1 MKKFLQLVVLT
12 FCLSVSAQEFQGKAE
27 YFSKRIEKKK
37 SDKTEINNNEPID
50 PEIEK
55 AVKEAMKKAGEKTY
69 LLTFSKTESVYEQPE
84 ELQQPQNPT
93 GGFSVSVA
101 FSGEGK
107 KYINLKEK
115 FTLEEADIFGKEFL
129 IKEKLTPRN
138 WILVDQTK
146 KIGEY
151 SCFKAELIIPVTQKQ
166 KQEYDDFL
174 TREEKKPALFKIE
187 KPEDKIV
194 TAWYT
199 PEIPVSFGP
208 NNFCGLP
215 GLILEINDDEKII
228 LCSKITLNNKV
239 KAKIKV
245 PTLGKVVTQKEF
257 DKIEKDK
264 TDSMKDEDGVIIF
277 TREE

>member
-1 MKKFLQLVVLT
+1 MA
-12 FCLSVSAQEFQGKAE
+12 AQEFQGKAE

-37 SDKTEINNNEPID
+37 TQKVEIKNSEPID

-55 AVKEAMKKAGEKTY
+55 AVKEAIRKAGEKKY
-69 LLTFSKTESVYEQPE
+69 LLTFSKTESVFEQPE

-93 GGFSVSVA
+93 GGFSVSVV

-107 KYINLKEK
+107 KYINLKDK
-115 FTLEEADIFGKEFL
+115 FSLEEADVFGKEFL
-129 IKEKLTPRN
+129 IKEKLTSMN
-138 WILVDQTK
+138 WSLVDETK

-151 SCFKAELIIPVTQKQ
+151 TCFKAELIIPVTEKQ
-166 KQEYDDFL
+166 KQEYEDFL
-174 TREEKKPALFKIE
+174 KKETIKPALFKMD
-187 KPEDKIV
+187 KPEDKVV

-208 NNFCGLP
+208 NNFWGLP

-228 LCSKITLNNKV
+228 LCSKVTLNNKV
-239 KAKIKV
+239 KAKIKA
-245 PTLGKVVTQKEF
+245 PSLGKIVTQKEF

-264 TDSMKDEDGVIIF
+264 MDSMKDEDGVITF
-277 TREE
+277 TKEE

>member
-1 MKKFLQLVVLT
+1 MF
-12 FCLSVSAQEFQGKAE
+12 VSAQEFQGKAE

-37 SDKTEINNNEPID
+37 SDKVEIIDSEPID
-50 PEIEK
+50 PEMKK
-55 AVKEAMKKAGEKTY
+55 AIKEAMKKAGEKTY

-84 ELQQPQNPT
+84 EIQQPLNPT

-115 FTLEEADIFGKEFL
+115 FTLEESDIFGKEFL
-129 IKEKLTPRN
+129 IKEKLTSMN
-138 WILVDQTK
+138 WTLVDETK
-146 KIGEY
+146 KIGDY
-151 SCFKAELIIPVTQKQ
+151 TCFKAELIIPVTEKQ

-174 TREEKKPALFKIE
+174 KREEKKPALFKMD

-199 PEIPVSFGP
+199 SEIPVSFGP
-208 NNFCGLP
+208 NNLWGLP
-215 GLILEINDDEKII
+215 GLILEINDGEKII
-228 LCSKITLNNKV
+228 LCSKVTLNSKV

-245 PTLGKVVTQKEF
+245 PNVGKIVTQKEF
-257 DKIEKDK
+257 DTIEKEK

-277 TREE
+277 EH

>member
-1 MKKFLQLVVLT
+1 MKKFIQLSILS
-12 FCLSVSAQEFQGKAE
+12 FCFSMAAQEFQGKAE

-37 SDKTEINNNEPID
+37 TQKVEIKNSEPID

-55 AVKEAMKKAGEKTY
+55 AVKEAIRKAGEKKY
-69 LLTFSKTESVYEQPE
+69 LLTFSKTESVFEQPE

-93 GGFSVSVA
+93 GGFSVSVV

-107 KYINLKEK
+107 KYINLKDK
-115 FTLEEADIFGKEFL
+115 FSLEEADVFGKEFL
-129 IKEKLTPRN
+129 IKEKLTSMN
-138 WILVDQTK
+138 WSLVDETK

-151 SCFKAELIIPVTQKQ
+151 TCFKAELIIPVTEKQ
-166 KQEYDDFL
+166 KQEYEDFL
-174 TREEKKPALFKIE
+174 KKETMKPALFKMD
-187 KPEDKIV
+187 KPEDKVV

-208 NNFCGLP
+208 NNFWGLP

-228 LCSKITLNNKV
+228 LCSKVTLNNKV
-239 KAKIKV
+239 KAKIKA
-245 PTLGKVVTQKEF
+245 PSLGKIVTQKEF

-264 TDSMKDEDGVIIF
+264 MDSMKDENGVITF